1 MSNTSWDVVERGSG
15 SRTLVLIPGAM
26 GTATSFE
33 AILDPLGEHIRVL
46 AVSPPAEP
54 DAGKL
59 ADGLL
64 GLLDERAIER
74 IDLLGT
80 SFGGYVA
87 QFFAAK
93 YPTRLGTLLLANTFA
108 DPALTRRRPLD
119 EVLAEPAAVIV
130 ANTQKFISSTPPSAT
145 REAILAQLAI
155 MPAEALKARQ
165 VGLSMGATAPQVDTK
180 RVHLVLIDTADDPVI
195 TPPARDDLV
204 ARYSGCSR
212 ITLAAGGHFPYVANV
227 DAYVAAVRQAVGGVV

>member
-1 MSNTSWDVVERGSG
+1 MSSTSWDVVERGSG

-33 AILDPLGEHIRVL
+33 AILGPLGEHVRVL

-54 DAGKL
+54 DAAKL

-64 GLLDERAIER
+64 GLLGDRRIER

-93 YPTRLGTLLLANTFA
+93 YPARVGTLLLANTFA
-108 DPALTRRRPLD
+108 DAALTRRRPLD
-119 EVLAEPAAVIV
+119 EVLAEPAAVIA

-165 VGLSMGATAPQVDTK
+165 VGLSMGAAAPPVDTK
-180 RVHLVLIDTADDPVI
+180 RVHVVLIDTADDPVI
-195 TPPARDDLV
+195 TPPARDDLL
-204 ARYSGCSR
+204 ARYAGCTR
-212 ITLAAGGHFPYVANV
+212 ITLASGGHFPYVVNV
-227 DAYVAAVRQAVGGVV
+227 DAYVAAVNQASGAVA